1 MLLPS
6 LYNIAEIC
14 AQKGIRHAVISP
26 GSRSAAL
33 TIAFAQHP
41 DITTKIV
48 PDERSAAFI
57 ALGMAQ
63 SLRQTVILI
72 CTSGS
77 AAYNYAPAIAE
88 AFFQEIPLLILTA
101 DRPPEWVAQ
110 RDGQTIFQE
119 NIYGKH
125 VKASFQLPSDY
136 QTDENNNQNFDN
148 QWFVNRIIN
157 DAINLTQHEQT
168 QPVHVNVPIREPFY
182 PNDNEVVTFDKNV
195 RIIEKIRVRK
205 NPAQIDWNNLMK
217 IEEQCEKQ
225 LIVVGQ
231 TALNPILLNALPK
244 IYDKGVLQIPIVA
257 DLIGNAY
264 PFAKTISHHD
274 LILMQ
279 NDDELNKKLQPDL
292 LITIGKSVLSK
303 SLKQFLRKY
312 KPKYHWHIQEY
323 GEVAD
328 TFQSLTHILPVSPEI
343 ILEYYINQTRKKL
356 PKTDYL
362 DLWQNENQK
371 AKNKLENFFLSEL
384 TTPNPS
390 LESRGTLLPSFKG
403 EAGGGFKKSPS
414 FEGGARGG
422 FTEFSACHQIM
433 KNLPKNSILHLAN
446 SMAVRSANYLS
457 LENDK
462 NIEICANRGTSGID
476 GSNSTAV
483 GNALTTDKIVV
494 LLTGDMSFL
503 YDRNAFWHNHK
514 MPNLKIIVL
523 NNHGGGIFRILPE
536 PAKQAELETYF
547 ETKQVLN
554 TENLA
559 KDFDFGHTYVHTQEE
574 LTKMLEK
581 FFEPNTQTQII
592 EIQTD
597 SKINA
602 TFFQQFKN
610 TFIAKK

>member
-14 AQKGIRHAVISP
+14 AKKGIRHAVISP

-63 SLRQTVILI
+63 SLRQTVVLI

-136 QTDENNNQNFDN
+136 QDNENNNQNIDN
-148 QWFVNRIIN
+148 QWFINRIIN

-195 RIIEKIRVRK
+195 RIIEKMRVRK

-328 TFQSLTHILPVSPEI
+328 TFQSLTHILPISPEI

-371 AKNKLENFFLSEL
+371 AKNKLENFFLSENL
-384 TTPNPS
+384 
-390 LESRGTLLPSFKG
+390 
-403 EAGGGFKKSPS
+403 KSPS
-414 FEGGARGG
+414 SQGGVRGG
-422 FTEFSACHQIM
+422 FENNLTEFSACYQIM
-433 KNLPKNSILHLAN
+433 KSLPKNSILHLAN
-446 SMAVRSANYLS
+446 SMAVRYANYLS

-476 GSNSTAV
+476 GSNSAAV
-483 GNALTTDKIVV
+483 GHALTTDKMVV

-514 MPNLKIIVL
+514 TPNLKIIVL

-536 PAKQAELETYF
+536 PAKQPELDVYF

-559 KDFDFGHTYVHTQEE
+559 KDFNFGHIYVHSQQE
-574 LTKMLEK
+574 LSVALES
-581 FFEPNTQTQII
+581 FFEPNNKTQII

-610 TFIAKK
+610 TFVAKK

>member
-63 SLRQTVILI
+63 SLRQTVVLI

-136 QTDENNNQNFDN
+136 QNTDN

-182 PNDNEVVTFDKNV
+182 PTDNEVIKFDKNV
-195 RIIEKIRVRK
+195 RIIEKMRVRK

-231 TALNPILLNALPK
+231 TALNPVLLNALPK

-279 NDDELNKKLQPDL
+279 NDEELNKKLQPDL

-328 TFQSLTHILPVSPEI
+328 TFQSLTHILPISPEI

-362 DLWQNENQK
+362 DLWQSENQK

-403 EAGGGFKKSPS
+403 EAEGGFEKSPS

-422 FTEFSACHQIM
+422 FENNLTEFVACHQIM

-446 SMAVRSANYLS
+446 SMAVRYANYLS

-483 GNALTTDKIVV
+483 GNALTTDKMVV

-514 MPNLKIIVL
+514 TPNLRIIVL

-536 PAKQAELETYF
+536 PAKQPELDTYF
-547 ETKQVLN
+547 ETKQALN

-574 LTKMLEK
+574 LSVALES
-581 FFEPNTQTQII
+581 FFESNSQTQII
-592 EIQTD
+592 EIQTN

-602 TFFQQFKN
+602 AFFQEFR
-610 TFIAKK
+610 TAFIAKK

>member
-63 SLRQTVILI
+63 SLRQTVVLI

-136 QTDENNNQNFDN
+136 QDNSNNTDNE
-148 QWFVNRIIN
+148 WFINRVIN

-182 PNDNEVVTFDKNV
+182 PADNEVVTFDKNV
-195 RIIEKIRVRK
+195 RIIGKMRVRK
-205 NPAQIDWNNLMK
+205 NSAQIDWNNLMK

-279 NDDELNKKLQPDL
+279 NDGELNKKLQPDL

-371 AKNKLENFFLSEL
+371 AKNKLENFFLSENL
-384 TTPNPS
+384 KENKQENNN
-390 LESRGTLLPSFKG
+390 L
-403 EAGGGFKKSPS
+403 
-414 FEGGARGG
+414 
-422 FTEFSACHQIM
+422 TEFSACHQIM
-433 KNLPKNSILHLAN
+433 KSLPKNSILHLAN
-446 SMAVRSANYLS
+446 SMAVRYANYLS

-514 MPNLKIIVL
+514 TPNLKIIVL

-536 PAKQAELETYF
+536 PSKQPELETYF

-574 LTKMLEK
+574 LAKALGS
-581 FFEPNTQTQII
+581 FFEPNTKTQII

-597 SKINA
+597 SKTNA
-602 TFFQQFKN
+602 TFFQQFKD
-610 TFIAKK
+610 TFITKK

>member
-63 SLRQTVILI
+63 SLRQTVVLI

-136 QTDENNNQNFDN
+136 QNDDKNNNQNTDN
-148 QWFVNRIIN
+148 QWFINRIIN

-182 PNDNEVVTFDKNV
+182 PADNEIVTFDKNV
-195 RIIEKIRVRK
+195 RIIEKMRVRK

-328 TFQSLTHILPVSPEI
+328 TFQSLTHILPISPEI

-371 AKNKLENFFLSEL
+371 AKNKLENFFSEHNL
-384 TTPNPS
+384 Q
-390 LESRGTLLPSFKG
+390 
-403 EAGGGFKKSPS
+403 KSPS
-414 FEGGARGG
+414 SEGGARGG
-422 FTEFSACHQIM
+422 FNDNFNEFVACYQIM
-433 KNLPKNSILHLAN
+433 KSLPKNSILHLAN
-446 SMAVRSANYLS
+446 SMAVRYANYLS

-483 GNALTTDKIVV
+483 GNALTTDKMVV

-514 MPNLKIIVL
+514 TPNLKIIVL

-536 PAKQAELETYF
+536 PAKQAELDVYF

-574 LTKMLEK
+574 LSTALEN
-581 FFEPNTQTQII
+581 FFEPNTQAQII
-592 EIQTD
+592 EIQTN
-597 SKINA
+597 SKINTA
-602 TFFQQFKN
+602 FFQAFKN